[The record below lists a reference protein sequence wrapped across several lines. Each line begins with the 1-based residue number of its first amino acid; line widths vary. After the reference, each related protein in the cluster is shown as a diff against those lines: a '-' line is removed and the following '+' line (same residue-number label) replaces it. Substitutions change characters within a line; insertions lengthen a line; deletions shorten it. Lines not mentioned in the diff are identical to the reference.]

1 MQLHA
6 DSGIREIFA
15 CGIWNPAIGF
25 WNSALG
31 IQNPAND
38 WNPESK
44 FHWQGI
50 WNPESKAV
58 LDYLTSWDETCPL
71 TVNWNIRSSIPG
83 PRTELGVSPNELV
96 QNNEIDTISN

>member
-1 MQLHA
+1 MQLNA

-71 TVNWNIRSSIPG
+71 PVNWNIRSSIPE
-83 PRTELGVSPNELV
+83 PRTELGVSH
-96 QNNEIDTISN
+96 

>member
-1 MQLHA
+1 MQLNA

-38 WNPESK
+38 WNPES
-44 FHWQGI
+44 GI
-50 WNPESKAV
+50 QI
-58 LDYLTSWDETCPL
+58 PL
-71 TVNWNIRSSIPG
+71 TRNLESRIQGCLGLPYIMGRNLPLDGKLEYKKFNSRAQN
-83 PRTELGVSPNELV
+83 RTRGL
-96 QNNEIDTISN
+96 T

>member
-1 MQLHA
+1 MQLNA

-44 FHWQGI
+44 FH
-50 WNPESKAV
+50 
-58 LDYLTSWDETCPL
+58 
-71 TVNWNIRSSIPG
+71 
-83 PRTELGVSPNELV
+83 
-96 QNNEIDTISN
+96 